1 MTVKNEEKSIGQLMQ
16 SILAQSQ
23 LPDEIVIVDG
33 GSTDRT
39 LEILAGYQR
48 TRPSLIRVLSFN
60 ALNIA
65 EGRNISIKEARYDC
79 IASADAGVQYP
90 AEWLR
95 NLLGPFQNDESIDI
109 VAGFFEPQSE
119 SVFEECVGILL
130 YPHSASM
137 VWEKFLPSGRSA
149 AFRKSVWQALNGY
162 AEWLPQGVGEDADFF
177 LRAYNA
183 GYKFAYAKDATCYWR
198 PRQNF
203 KALFKQYYLY
213 SKGARI
219 SGSSA
224 FMLEAY
230 GANPL
235 LVTLDNVKPLM
246 KKGKLQ
252 HLVYCFFILST
263 VFAAKIIGSIFGIR
277 HAYRAKKEERIT
289 MTPPSEDRKNE

>member
-1 MTVKNEEKSIGQLMQ
+1 MNVSLCITVKNEEKSIGQLMQ
-16 SILAQSQ
+16 SLLAQSQ
-23 LPDEIVIVDG
+23 LPDEIIIVDG

-39 LEILAGYQR
+39 LEILARCQR
-48 TRPSLIRVLSFN
+48 TYPSLIRVLSLD

-90 AEWLR
+90 ANWLK
-95 NLLGPFQNDESIDI
+95 NLLYPFHDNESIDV

-119 SVFEECVGILL
+119 SVFEECVGVLL
-130 YPHSASM
+130 YPNSDTM
-137 VWEKFLPSGRSA
+137 VLEKFLPSGRSA
-149 AFRKSVWQALNGY
+149 AFKKSVWKALNGY
-162 AEWLPQGVGEDADFF
+162 AGWLPRGVGEDADFF

-198 PRQNF
+198 PRQDL
-203 KALFKQYYLY
+203 KGLFKQYYFY

-235 LVTLDNVKPLM
+235 LVTFDNM
-246 KKGKLQ
+246 KRIIRKGKLLY
-252 HLVYCFFILST
+252 LVYCFFILTT
-263 VFAAKIIGSIFGIR
+263 VFAAKIAGSASGR
-277 HAYRAKKEERIT
+277 LTHRTRT
-289 MTPPSEDRKNE
+289 